1 MYVRIREEMPMDMP
15 VFRVTPASCA
25 GCAAGKIGFCAN
37 LGNKA
42 IELIAGI
49 SRAFHVRKLQII
61 AREHEAPMSALVL
74 RRGMIKVSHTLTDG
88 RQQIVDFLTTGD
100 ILIQHEADGKVAVT
114 VEATTDVDACEV
126 DLADLETL
134 CTGSPELS
142 QSMLGAVLCEI
153 GRKNHQVMMLGRKR
167 ADERVASFLLD
178 FSERAVRRGAPAE
191 RLNLPMSRAEIADY
205 LSLTTETVS
214 RAFSLLRAERIVR
227 LPKRHQVVICDIAR
241 LMEVAGGGANLTVR

>member
-1 MYVRIREEMPMDMP
+1 ML
-15 VFRVTPASCA
+15 RVTPASCA
-25 GCAAGKIGFCAN
+25 GCAAGRIGFCAN
-37 LGNKA
+37 LGERA

-49 SRAFHVRKLQII
+49 SRALRIRKFQII
-61 AREHEAPMSALVL
+61 APGEEAPMSALVL
-74 RRGMIKVSHTLTDG
+74 RGGMIKVSHTLADG

-100 ILIQHEADGKVAVT
+100 VLIQHQANGKVSVT

-126 DLADLETL
+126 SLADLEAL
-134 CTGSPELS
+134 CIDSPELG

-178 FSERAVRRGAPAE
+178 FSERAARRGAPAD
-191 RLNLPMSRAEIADY
+191 RVDLPMSRAEIADY

-214 RAFSLLRAERIVR
+214 RAFSLLRAEGIVR
-227 LPKRHQVVICDIAR
+227 LPKPHQVVICDLDR
-241 LMEVAGGGANLTVR
+241 LVEIAGGGANLSVR

>member
-1 MYVRIREEMPMDMP
+1 M
-15 VFRVTPASCA
+15 FRVTPATCA

-37 LGNKA
+37 LGDTA

-49 SRAFHVRKLQII
+49 SRTLRIGKSRII
-61 AREHEAPMSALVL
+61 AREEQAPMSALVL
-74 RRGMIKVSHTLTDG
+74 RSGVIKVSHTLFDG

-100 ILIQHEADGKVAVT
+100 VLIQHEGNGKVSVT
-114 VEATTDVDACEV
+114 AEATTDVDACEV
-126 DLADLETL
+126 SLADLEAL
-134 CTGSPELS
+134 CNDTPELA

-153 GRKNHQVMMLGRKR
+153 GRKNQQVMMLGRKR

-178 FSERAVRRGAPAE
+178 FSERAARRGAPRE

-214 RAFSLLRAERIVR
+214 RAFSLLRAEGIVR
-227 LPKRHQVVICDIAR
+227 LPKPHQVEICDISR
-241 LMEVAGGGANLTVR
+241 LQEIAGGGAHLSVR

>member
-1 MYVRIREEMPMDMP
+1 M
-15 VFRVTPASCA
+15 FRVTPTSCA

-37 LGNKA
+37 LGDQA
-42 IELIAGI
+42 IEVIAGV
-49 SRAFHVRKLQII
+49 SRALRIRKLQII
-61 AREHEAPMSALVL
+61 SREEAAPMSALVL
-74 RRGMIKVSHTLTDG
+74 RGGMIKVSHTLTDG

-100 ILIQHEADGKVAVT
+100 VLIQHVADGKVSVT

-126 DLADLETL
+126 DLADLEAL
-134 CTGSPELS
+134 CTVSPELG

-178 FSERAVRRGAPAE
+178 FSDRAARRGAASD
-191 RLNLPMSRAEIADY
+191 RISLPMSRAEIADY

-214 RAFSLLRAERIVR
+214 RAFSLLRAEGIVR
-227 LPKRHQVVICDIAR
+227 LPKPHQVVICDIAG
-241 LMEVAGGGANLTVR
+241 LQEIAGGGAKLSVR

>member
-1 MYVRIREEMPMDMP
+1 M
-15 VFRVTPASCA
+15 FRVTPASCA

-37 LGNKA
+37 LGDPA
-42 IELIAGI
+42 IERIAGI
-49 SRAFHVRKLQII
+49 SRTLRFRKSQII
-61 AREHEAPMSALVL
+61 ARVEEAPATALIL
-74 RRGMIKVSHTLTDG
+74 RSGMIKVSHALADG

-100 ILIQHEADGKVAVT
+100 VLIQHVAGSAVSVT

-126 DLADLETL
+126 SLGDLEAL
-134 CTGSPELS
+134 CTDSPELG

-178 FSERAVRRGAPAE
+178 FSDRAERRGEPAD

-227 LPKRHQVVICDIAR
+227 LPKPHQVVICDIAG
-241 LMEVAGGGANLTVR
+241 LLEVAGGGANLTVR

>member
-1 MYVRIREEMPMDMP
+1 ML
-15 VFRVTPASCA
+15 RVTPASCA
-25 GCAAGKIGFCAN
+25 GCAAGRIGFCAN
-37 LGNKA
+37 LGDRA

-49 SRAFHVRKLQII
+49 SRALRIRKLQII
-61 AREHEAPMSALVL
+61 APGEEAPMSALVL
-74 RRGMIKVSHTLTDG
+74 RSGMIKVSHTLADG

-100 ILIQHEADGKVAVT
+100 VLIQHQANGKVSVT

-126 DLADLETL
+126 SLANLEAL
-134 CTGSPELS
+134 CIDTPELG

-178 FSERAVRRGAPAE
+178 FSERAARRGAPAD
-191 RLNLPMSRAEIADY
+191 RVDLPMSRAEIADY

-214 RAFSLLRAERIVR
+214 RAFSLFRAEGIVR
-227 LPKRHQVVICDIAR
+227 LPKPHQVVICDLDR
-241 LMEVAGGGANLTVR
+241 LVEIAGGGANLSVR